1 MPMGIKTAPAWFQR
15 FLVETFQDFIDR
27 NVLQIYLDD
36 FILNT
41 VEIKQHQEEADKLFD
56 CMEKNNIKCSVN
68 KSKMITMEVQVLGN
82 TISENKIFTNKDRA
96 RCILQKPKPETL
108 NELQAWLGAGNYQR
122 EEISNNAEI
131 FQPLKNVA

>member
-68 KSKMITMEVQVLGN
+68 KSKMITTEVQFLGN
-82 TISENKIFTNKDRA
+82 TISENKIFPNKDRA
-96 RCILQKPKPETL
+96 RCIL
-108 NELQAWLGAGNYQR
+108 
-122 EEISNNAEI
+122 
-131 FQPLKNVA
+131 